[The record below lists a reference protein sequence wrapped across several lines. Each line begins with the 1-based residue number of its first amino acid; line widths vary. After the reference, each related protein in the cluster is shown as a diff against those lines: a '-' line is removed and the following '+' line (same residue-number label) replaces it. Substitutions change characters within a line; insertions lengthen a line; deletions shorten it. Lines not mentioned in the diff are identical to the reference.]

1 MSTTDLAKRR
11 AERAAIAARNLD
23 ARRAAVAA
31 RKASKRHSKTSE
43 ARSSASM
50 RKSCPAL
57 FARPAFVGLP
67 PLLRPFGLLEWL
79 QNRHGLAQVATLA
92 AAAEL
97 ADCDAYRGSDTTRR
111 GRHTRSETKHVRSFL
126 AAEVRAARRLEVEAE
141 DAISREISRLRERG
155 RLLTN

>member
-11 AERAAIAARNLD
+11 SERAAIDARKLD
-23 ARRAAVAA
+23 ARRVAVAA
-31 RKASKRHSKTSE
+31 RKADKRHSKTSE
-43 ARSSASM
+43 ARLEAYIKK
-50 RKSCPAL
+50 RYPQL
-57 FARPAFVGLP
+57 FSRPAFVGLP
-67 PLLRPFGLLEWL
+67 PLLRPFGVLEWL

-111 GRHTRSETKHVRSFL
+111 GRHTRSETKRVRAFL
-126 AAEVRAARRLEVEAE
+126 AAELRAARRLEGEAT
-141 DAISREISRLRERG
+141 DAIEREISHLRERG